1 MNAAKR
7 YFEKAHIIFE
17 LLKNGDEVPVAKVK
31 EALKVSDRVIEAT
44 ITEFNRFEPTIMFT
58 ENDAIKFLGQ
68 KKSLTDCLTYKVY
81 TALIEQFLSNPEHY
95 LLGNEIEIAQ
105 ELGIE
110 RSILQKLKT
119 LIKMNSKNFNKN

>member
-17 LLKNGDEVPVAKVK
+17 LLKNGDAVSITKVK
-31 EALKVSDRVIEAT
+31 EVLNVSDRVVEAT
-44 ITEFNRFEPTIMFT
+44 IAEFNRFEPTIIFT
-58 ENDAIKFLGQ
+58 ENDKIKLLGQ

-81 TALIEQFLSNPEHY
+81 IALIEQFLTNPEHY
-95 LLGNEIEIAQ
+95 LLGNEIEIAK

-110 RSILQKLKT
+110 RNILTKLKT
-119 LIKMNSKNFNKN
+119 LIKMNSKN